1 MWKTQWRPPSHRS
14 CQILVGL
21 SWLTAWQPWRMAA
34 HKTSPSSG
42 PVSLSPTRSRSQPS
56 EEGNPFPSLF
66 LPWVFL
72 LSPRRHSCSLCF
84 LFLCSLA
91 FNLPLCT
98 SLGQNPPAMW
108 ETWVWFL
115 GWENPLEKGTVTHSS
130 ILSWRIPW
138 TIQSMG
144 SQKVGHNWATFTF
157 VVNYLLLLNNYL
169 IWNFPY
175 SYYQCNFYLF
185 IRHWHNFLQEGI
197 HFRKVLSFPTNEFKV
212 FPKFLVFSLSV
223 MSNSLWPHGL

>member
-1 MWKTQWRPPSHRS
+1 M
-14 CQILVGL
+14 L
-21 SWLTAWQPWRMAA
+21 SIPVFFSIELTL
-34 HKTSPSSG
+34 G
-42 PVSLSPTRSRSQPS
+42 
-56 EEGNPFPSLF
+56 
-66 LPWVFL
+66 
-72 LSPRRHSCSLCF
+72 
-84 LFLCSLA
+84 
-91 FNLPLCT
+91 T
-98 SLGQNPPAMW
+98 SLVQNPPAMW

-115 GWENPLEKGTVTHSS
+115 GWENPLEKGTVTHSI
-130 ILSWRIPW
+130 ILSWSIPW

-175 SYYQCNFYLF
+175 SYYQCNFCLF
-185 IRHWHNFLQEGI
+185 IRHWHNSLQEGI

-223 MSNSLWPHGL
+223 MSSSLWPHWL